1 MIIVHIP
8 GVPVAKA
15 RPRMTRSGRVYTP
28 SPSRNWEA
36 AARQIAMVAMVGRT
50 RLEGAVHV
58 GITVIL
64 PVAPSWPATKR
75 AAALSGDVQPTS
87 RPDLDNYV
95 KAALDACNAV
105 LWADDCQVV
114 SLAARKFYGLEPALH
129 ITAEEVN
136 R

>member
-1 MIIVHIP
+1 MIIVHVP
-8 GVPVAKA
+8 GQPVAKA
-15 RPRMTRSGRVYTP
+15 RPRMTRSGHVYTP
-28 SPSRNWEA
+28 APSRKYEA
-36 AARQIAMVAMVGRT
+36 MARQCAVLAMRGRE

-58 GITVIL
+58 GVTVIL
-64 PVAPSWPATKR
+64 PVRPSWPAAKR
-75 AAALSGDVQPTS
+75 AAALSGDVHPTA
-87 RPDLDNYV
+87 RPDLDNYI